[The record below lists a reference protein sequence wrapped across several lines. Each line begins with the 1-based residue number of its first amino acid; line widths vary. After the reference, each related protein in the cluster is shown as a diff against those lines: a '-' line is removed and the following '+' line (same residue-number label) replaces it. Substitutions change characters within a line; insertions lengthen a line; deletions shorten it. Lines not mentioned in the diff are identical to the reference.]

1 MTNLI
6 DNITSRIKKSNSQ
19 SKESHESIQKWYQ
32 KLGIISGIA
41 GAVMLPFVPH
51 IGISLMGTCIG
62 SYVSYCSSKRIVRRE
77 DKRVEDELE
86 HMKGVARTS
95 FNVDEDSMNSRR
107 RNLNRLRNELNENEQ
122 SAKRAKKISK
132 GLFFGTMIATAA
144 GMIAGLPV
152 AWLSSGLAAVK
163 FFKDRGTYNKV
174 DKLEDKRVEYDNL
187 KNDLEIIDAAR
198 SSRVRSRRRASA
210 RTNPHT
216 STHHIDNNLRR
227 TPRPLPPRTSS
238 PLPSRNPRP
247 LPPRNVSQR
256 GNNYTEEQN
265 ARADAYINA
274 LANMNQNSNEI
285 VKSKVKK

>member
-1 MTNLI
+1 MANI
-6 DNITSRIKKSNSQ
+6 INDITSRIKKSNKQ
-19 SKESHESIQKWYQ
+19 SNESHESIKKWYK
-32 KLGIISGIA
+32 KLGIISGVV
-41 GAVMLPFVPH
+41 GAVMLPFMPH

-62 SYVSYCSSKRIVRRE
+62 SYVSYCSAKKIAARE
-77 DKRVEDELE
+77 DKRAEEELE
-86 HMKGVARTS
+86 HLDDIKNTG
-95 FNVDEDSMNSRR
+95 FNVEPESMNSRR
-107 RNLNRLRNELNENEQ
+107 RNLNRLRNELNEKEQ
-122 SAKRAKKISK
+122 TANGAKKIST
-132 GLFFGTMIATAA
+132 GLFFGTMAATAA

-152 AWLSSGLAAVK
+152 AWLSTTLAAVK

-187 KNDLEIIDAAR
+187 KNDLEIIDSAR
-198 SSRVRSRRRASA
+198 SSRVRSRRRTSA

-227 TPRPLPPRTSS
+227 TPRPLPP
-238 PLPSRNPRP
+238 RNPRP